1 MKNFKKKILGT
12 VLPIALLLIS
22 SHVFANRQSQDD
34 KTPVDKPVITVF
46 APGLGKIIPSAA
58 KLSDRLALLEYKV
71 KNVLDVSEL
80 EKRYAEIEKNL
91 KNPSDQLQKL
101 KDAKVL
107 KFNKLV
113 ELKYAIELENELFER
128 ISRPLS
134 KDIRKVGAWR
144 KEWLAEKKHW
154 NEWQSSLS
162 KEGRELK
169 QIKSTFTN
177 ANNTIDTAL
186 DLISRELEVML
197 MLQAKF
203 FNTQAKRTGIA
214 TELGELIL
222 GEKRSVRFSTSPPM
236 FSSQYLSR
244 FSSELWHAVPKGLRA
259 VTLPGSQFFAR
270 HIWLLLLQVFFLLV
284 VIIAVY
290 RNREVLNESK
300 RWRFLSERSFSAGI
314 FLCTIITLWLYESS
328 GVLETWQLLLTIV
341 GGIAFARLLGVL
353 IKTSWKRHFAYGAI
367 IYLNVTKLMD
377 VINLPIPLFR
387 IYIVL
392 TSLVGLFFCLRWA
405 NESRHIKGSG
415 FYTILFRLMYL
426 FLAVII
432 ISELWVKEGL
442 ARYLFEAFIRSS
454 TAVLVFVLLMYMVH
468 GGIEWLFR
476 RSLIRQSKLLYKD
489 TETIIRRA
497 AFFIDFAI
505 CGLVLIPA
513 ILMIW
518 GAYDSLDEAMRGL
531 LTLGFNLGSQR
542 ISVGLVIISAGI
554 FYGSLLVSGI
564 IQKLIMDEIL
574 ITGKVEKGARVSIGR
589 LINYVIIFVGFLLA
603 LSALGLDFT
612 KLTIILS
619 ALGVGIG
626 FGLQGVVN
634 NFVSGLIL
642 LFERPVREGDIIEL
656 DGNWAEIK
664 SIGLRATIVQTLYHA
679 DVIIPNAD
687 MINNQVTNWTLSNRK
702 VRIAIPVGVAY
713 GSDVPLVIENL
724 MACGKSN
731 PRVAKT
737 PLPEVLFLSFGD
749 STLNFELRVWIWYA
763 SYRISVINE
772 LNQEIDRS
780 FREAGI
786 EIAFPQLDLHLRSVD
801 KSVVLQTPEV
811 AEEASSNGV

>member
-1 MKNFKKKILGT
+1 MKNFKKKILGA
-12 VLPIALLLIS
+12 VLPIGLLLIS
-22 SHVFANRQSQDD
+22 SHVFANQQSQED
-34 KTPVDKPVITVF
+34 KTQVDKPEITVSV
-46 APGLGKIIPSAA
+46 PELGKIIPSAA
-58 KLSDRLALLEYKV
+58 KLSDRLAFLEYKV
-71 KNVLDVSEL
+71 KNVLDISEL

-91 KNPSDQLQKL
+91 KDPSDQLQKL
-101 KDAKVL
+101 KDAKEL

-113 ELKYAIELENELFER
+113 ELKYAIELENDLFEK
-128 ISRPLS
+128 ISRPLD
-134 KDIRKVGAWR
+134 KVIRKVGAWR

-162 KEGRELK
+162 KEGSELEQVK
-169 QIKSTFTN
+169 LTFTN

-186 DLISRELEVML
+186 NLISRKLEVML
-197 MLQAKF
+197 TLQAKF
-203 FNTQAKRTGIA
+203 FNIQAKRTGIA

-236 FSSQYLSR
+236 FSSQYFSR
-244 FSSELWHAVPKGLRA
+244 FSSELWHAVPKGLSA
-259 VTLPGSQFFAR
+259 VTWPGSQFFSR
-270 HIWLLLLQVFFLLV
+270 HIGLIFLQVFFLLV

-290 RNREVLNESK
+290 RNREILNESK
-300 RWRFLSERSFSAGI
+300 RWHFLAVRPFSAGI
-314 FLCTIITLWLYESS
+314 FLGTIITLWLYEYS
-328 GVLETWQLLLTIV
+328 GAVETWQLLLTII

-367 IYLNVTKLMD
+367 IFLNVTKLMD
-377 VINLPIPLFR
+377 VVNLPIPLFR

-392 TSLVGLFFCLRWA
+392 TSVVGFFLCVRWA
-405 NESRHIKGSG
+405 NKSRRIKGSG

-426 FLAVII
+426 LFAVII

-442 ARYLFEAFIRSS
+442 AKYLFEAYIRSA
-454 TAVLVFVLLMYMVH
+454 TTVLVFVLFMYLIH

-476 RSLIRQSKLLYKD
+476 TSLIRQSKLLYRD
-489 TETIIRRA
+489 TDIIIRRV

-518 GAYDSLDEAMRGL
+518 GVYDSLDEAMKGL
-531 LTLGFNLGSQR
+531 LTLGFNIGSQR
-542 ISVGLVIISAGI
+542 ISIGLVIISAGI
-554 FYGSLLVSGI
+554 FYGALLVSGI
-564 IQKLIMDEIL
+564 IQKLIMDEVL
-574 ITGKVEKGARVSIGR
+574 ITSKVEKGVRVSIGR
-589 LINYVIIFVGFLLA
+589 LINYVIIFIGFLLA

-656 DGNWAEIK
+656 DGKWAEIK
-664 SIGLRATIVQTLYHA
+664 SIGLRATIVQTPYHA
-679 DVIIPNAD
+679 DMIIPNAD

-702 VRIAIPVGVAY
+702 VRFAIPVGVAY
-713 GSDVPLVIENL
+713 GSDVPLVIEKL

-731 PRVAKT
+731 LRAAKT
-737 PLPEVLFLSFGD
+737 PLPEVLFLSFGE
-749 STLNFELRVWIWYA
+749 SSLNFELRVWIWDA
-763 SYRISVINE
+763 SYRLSVINE

-780 FREAGI
+780 FREAEI

-801 KSVVLQTPEV
+801 KSVVLQTPEAQTNPPEKV
-811 AEEASSNGV
+811 